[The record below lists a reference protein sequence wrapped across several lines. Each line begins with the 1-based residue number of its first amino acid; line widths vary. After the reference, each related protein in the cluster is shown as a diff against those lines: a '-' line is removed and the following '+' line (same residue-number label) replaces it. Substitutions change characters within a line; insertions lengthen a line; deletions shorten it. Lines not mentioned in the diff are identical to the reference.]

1 MTDYKVSD
9 FKKTAGV
16 LIQKANARKNR
27 DKRSLYINA
36 AILATYGWHV
46 CIPVLLGI
54 ILGRF
59 LDKNFPVQHVSWTLN
74 LLILGF
80 ITGWYNAT
88 KWINKEG
95 IKKRPKK
102 TTKEQQK

>member
-1 MTDYKVSD
+1 MTDYKPTD
-9 FKKTAGV
+9 LKKTAGV
-16 LIQKANARKNR
+16 LIQKAAARKNR
-27 DKRSLYINA
+27 KKRSLYINA

-59 LDKNFPVQHVSWTLN
+59 LDKEVPINHVSWTLN
-74 LLILGF
+74 FLILGF

-88 KWINKEG
+88 KWINKAG
-95 IKKRPKK
+95 IKKHPTKPKEEK
-102 TTKEQQK
+102 K

>member
-1 MTDYKVSD
+1 MTDYKPTD

-16 LIQKANARKNR
+16 LIQKATARKNR
-27 DKRSLYINA
+27 KKRSLYTNA

-54 ILGRF
+54 ILGQF
-59 LDKNFPVQHVSWTLN
+59 LDKKVPTLHISWTLN
-74 LLILGF
+74 LSILGF
-80 ITGWYNAT
+80 IAGWYNAT

-95 IKKRPKK
+95 IKNAPKTKRGNK
-102 TTKEQQK
+102 

>member
-1 MTDYKVSD
+1 MTDYKSNV
-9 FKKTAGV
+9 FEKAAGI
-16 LIQKANARKNR
+16 LIQKATARKNR
-27 DKRSLYINA
+27 KNRSLYINA

-54 ILGRF
+54 ILGQF
-59 LDKNFPVQHVSWTLN
+59 LDKNFPIRHISWTLN
-74 LLILGF
+74 FLVLGF

-95 IKKRPKK
+95 IKKRN
-102 TTKEQQK
+102 TKQKEDNK